1 MIKLPMLI
9 KDISGIRIIPF
20 QTSSPNFIT
29 RKKIDSQYIYNP
41 DISKQDRVKK
51 KIVLIENADPGYD
64 WIFGNKIL
72 ALITKYGGINSHM
85 SIRCA
90 ELSIPAA
97 IGCGDQI
104 FSQLLKKKSIYLDCS
119 SSVIYSH

>member
-1 MIKLPMLI
+1 MIMLPMLI
-9 KDISGIRIIPF
+9 KDISRIRIIPF

-41 DISKQDRVKK
+41 DISKQNKVNK

-85 SIRCA
+85 AIRCA

-119 SSVIYSH
+119 STVIYSH